1 MSLVLDSG
9 ALIALDKNDRAMW
22 RRLKAAALASD
33 PPRSHGGV
41 IGQVWRG
48 RGPRQARLA
57 EALAAI
63 EVVALDEP
71 LGRAAGA
78 LLGRARQHDVI
89 DAALVLL
96 ASDGDDILT
105 SDPDDLEPL
114 ARALGRHVEIIP
126 V

>member
-22 RRLKAAALASD
+22 RRLKGALVAGD

-48 RGPRQARLA
+48 RGASRAAGPGA
-57 EALAAI
+57 AAI
-63 EVVALDEP
+63 DVVPLDET
-71 LGRAAGA
+71 LGRAAGV
-78 LLGRARQHDVI
+78 LLGRTRQHDVI

-96 ASDGDDILT
+96 TTDGDDLLT

-114 ARALGRHVEIIP
+114 ARALGRHIEIIA

>member
-1 MSLVLDSG
+1 VSLVLDSG

-22 RRLKAAALASD
+22 RRLKGALLAAE

-41 IGQVWRG
+41 VGQVWRG
-48 RGPRQARLA
+48 RGSRQARLS

-63 EVVALDEP
+63 EVVPLDET

-78 LLGRARQHDVI
+78 LLGRTRQHDVI

-96 ASDGDDILT
+96 AADGDDLLT

-114 ARALGRHVEIIP
+114 ARALGRHIEIIA